1 MQIFVSNFDS
11 NVLIKILL
19 VFINNFLFAKYT
31 IKLQIEKNHGQ
42 KWQKL
47 STFSN
52 IFPYSLFQIENTTI
66 SRLATEK
73 KNE

>member
-11 NVLIKILL
+11 NVLIKILF

-42 KWQKL
+42 TQKL
-47 STFSN
+47 ATSFH
-52 IFPYSLFQIENTTI
+52 SLFSIFENTTI
-66 SRLATEK
+66 WRLATEK

>member
-42 KWQKL
+42 TQKL

>member
-42 KWQKL
+42 TQKL

-52 IFPYSLFQIENTTI
+52 IFPYSLFQIEYNDFEA
-66 SRLATEK
+66 RDREEK
-73 KNE
+73 

>member
-31 IKLQIEKNHGQ
+31 IKLQIEKNHSQ
-42 KWQKL
+42 TQKL
-47 STFSN
+47 LTFTLTS
-52 IFPYSLFQIENTTI
+52 FHTLFSKLKIQ
-66 SRLATEK
+66 RF
-73 KNE
+73 